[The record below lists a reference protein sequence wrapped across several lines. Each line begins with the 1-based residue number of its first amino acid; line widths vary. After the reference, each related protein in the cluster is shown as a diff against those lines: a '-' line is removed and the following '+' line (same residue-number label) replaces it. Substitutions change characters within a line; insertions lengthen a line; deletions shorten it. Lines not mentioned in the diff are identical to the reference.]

1 MEKFEE
7 PLPSARQNTIHLL
20 QPASVKLCRIVRILF
35 NTPTHLPVYTD
46 AYKVM
51 HDARCFTFG

>member
-7 PLPSARQNTIHLL
+7 PLPSARQNSVHLL
-20 QPASVKLCRIVRILF
+20 QPVSVKLCSIVRLLF
-35 NTPTHLPVYTD
+35 NTPTHLYAD

-51 HDARCFTFG
+51 HDARCCTFG